1 MHKPLISVLMPAFN
15 SEEYIAESIESIL
28 SSNYLNYEFI
38 IVDDGSTDATN
49 EIIKKYL
56 KKYEN
61 IFLHN
66 KLNSGIVDSLNY
78 GLKFCKGKWV
88 ARLDSDDLSSPD
100 RLGKQLK
107 IAESINNVGLVGSD
121 YIRIDKFG
129 NELYSYGFP
138 TSNHKLN
145 ERLIKCKAF
154 FPHSSAFFNKE
165 LVDFLGGYRN
175 RVSHSEDWDLWIRIS
190 QYKKIVSVN
199 SKLLK
204 IRDQEKQI
212 TKFNYGKN
220 QIYDARLALISHWYR
235 INKNFDPISIFNN
248 NEYRVFQSYIY
259 QSLEKRNFDTY
270 LRLFNIQKSP
280 LFKRFIIPFILFRYI
295 FKPKII
301 IDLFMIVFFSDI
313 INDKISRS
321 YFDIY
326 IKKKC

>member
-138 TSNHKLN
+138 TSNHKLKK
-145 ERLIKCKAF
+145 RLTKCKAF

-165 LVDFLGGYRN
+165 LVDFLGGYRT

-199 SKLLK
+199 GKLLK
-204 IRDQEKQI
+204 IRDHEKQI
-212 TKFNYGKN
+212 TKYNYGKN

-248 NEYRVFQSYIY
+248 NEYKFFQSYIY
-259 QSLEKRNFDTY
+259 KSLEKRNFETY
-270 LRLFNIQKSP
+270 LRLFNIQKPS
-280 LFKRFIIPFILFRYI
+280 I
-295 FKPKII
+295 
-301 IDLFMIVFFSDI
+301 
-313 INDKISRS
+313 
-321 YFDIY
+321 
-326 IKKKC
+326 